1 VEAGS
6 DLKKKKILMMSDDLR
21 MHSGV
26 ACVTKDI
33 VLGSIHQYDWAQIGG
48 AISHPEEGKIIDMS
62 GAVKSEFKLSD
73 AYLKIYPVSGYG
85 NPDILRQVLEFEK
98 PDAILHYTD
107 PRFWVWFYQM
117 EHEIRTKIPIFYNNI
132 WDDLP
137 DPKWNELFYRSCDL
151 ILAISKQTYGINK
164 RILPD
169 YKDWQIKYIP
179 HGINSKRFFPVHK
192 QNNKF
197 RDFEFKFG
205 LDKYDFK
212 VLFSNRNIRRKQ
224 PGDVI
229 LAFKHFVD
237 QLPEDEKQKCVLIF
251 HCAPVD
257 ENGTDIPEVCRNMIP
272 DYNVIFTHHTSGPF
286 NDEEMNFLFNSID
299 VYINLASNE
308 GFGLGSAEALT
319 VEKPIVVNV
328 TGGLQDQC
336 GFFNQDPAPDG
347 SGYAR
352 SYLTAEEYV
361 EFGSNHDKKITDHG
375 EWVKPVFPSNIS
387 LQGSPPTPY
396 IFDDRCQYQDA
407 GEALKYWYDV
417 GPEERE
423 RCGKLGREFVKD
435 KETGMDGQEMAER
448 FISAMDTAFEKWV
461 PRPSYTLEVV

>member
-1 VEAGS
+1 
-6 DLKKKKILMMSDDLR
+6 MSD
-21 MHSGV
+21 
-26 ACVTKDI
+26 
-33 VLGSIHQYDWAQIGG
+33 
-48 AISHPEEGKIIDMS
+48 
-62 GAVKSEFKLSD
+62 AVKNEFKLSD

-85 NPDILRQVLEFEK
+85 NPDILKQVLEFEK

-137 DPKWNELFYRSCDL
+137 DPMWNELYYRSCDL

-164 RILPD
+164 RMLPD

-179 HGINSKRFFPVHK
+179 HGINSKRFFPIHK

-197 RDFEFKFG
+197 REFEHKFK
-205 LDKYDFK
+205 LDKYKFK
-212 VLFSNRNIRRKQ
+212 VLYSNRNIRRKQ
-224 PGDVI
+224 PGDVV
-229 LAFKHFVD
+229 LAFKHLVD
-237 QLPEDEKQKCVLIF
+237 QLPKKKQKECALVF
-251 HCAPVD
+251 HCSPVD
-257 ENGTDIPEVCRNMIP
+257 DNGTNIPEVCRNMIP
-272 DYNVIFTHHTSGPF
+272 NYNVIFTHHYSGAF
-286 NDEEMNFLFNSID
+286 SDEQMNYLFNSID

-319 VEKPIVVNV
+319 VGKPIVVNV

-336 GFFNQDPAPDG
+336 GFYKRDMAPDG
-347 SGYAR
+347 NGFTR
-352 SYLTAEEYV
+352 KYLTADEYI
-361 EFGSNHDKKITDHG
+361 ELGSNHDKKIVDHG
-375 EWVKPVFPSNIS
+375 EWIKPVWPSNIS

-407 GEALKYWYDV
+407 GEALKYWYDA

-423 RCGKLGREFVKD
+423 RCGELGREFVKD
-435 KETGMDGQEMAER
+435 KEIGMDGREMADR
-448 FISAMDTAFEKWV
+448 FISAMDTAFEKWTPK
-461 PRPSYTLEVV
+461 PRYTLEVV